1 MKNNLKAT
9 PILLLTAM
17 IWGFAFVAQRVG
29 ASFLGAFSFNGVRFA
44 LGAVSLIPVILIFDR
59 TKTDKAERR
68 QLLIASAVGGTV
80 LFLASVLQQWG
91 IEFTG
96 SAGKSGFMTGLYMVL
111 VPVIGFLFL
120 RRKTNVFVWIGVLCA
135 LAGLYLLTIGGSVE
149 KPGLGDIALITGAVF
164 WALHILVVDSYTA
177 KGISVLK
184 FAGGQFVVC
193 AILNLICA
201 LCFEDLTWAGVQGA
215 AVPILYGG
223 IMSVGVAYTLQII
236 GQKHSEPAYA
246 SIVLSLESMFSAIGG
261 AIILKERM
269 TAGGY
274 VGCVLMF
281 AGIMLAQADDLRKK
295 KE

>member
-29 ASFLGAFSFNGVRFA
+29 ASFLGAFSFNGIRFA
-44 LGAVSLIPVILIFDR
+44 LGACSLVPVILIFDR
-59 TKTDKAERR
+59 TKTDKAGRI
-68 QLLIASAVGGTV
+68 QLAKASAAGGVV

-96 SAGKSGFMTGLYMVL
+96 SAGKSGFMTGLYIVL

-120 RRKTNVFVWIGVLCA
+120 HKKTGFFLWIGALCA
-135 LAGLYLLTIGGSVE
+135 LAGLYLLTVGGSVE
-149 KPGLGDIALITGAVF
+149 KPGIGDIALIVGAVF
-164 WALHILVVDSYTA
+164 WALHIFVVDSYTA
-177 KGISVLK
+177 KGIPVLK
-184 FAGGQFVVC
+184 FAAGQFVVC
-193 AILNLICA
+193 AVLNILSA
-201 LCFEDLTWAGVQGA
+201 LCFEELTWAGVQGA

-261 AIILKERM
+261 ALILKERM
-269 TAGGY
+269 TVGGY
-274 VGCVLMF
+274 LGCVLMF

-295 KE
+295 KG